1 MTKQELA
8 LNLAI
13 DYIKK
18 YADYWII
25 DDSRIALIKRRAE
38 AIANVLMPE
47 EEIDGLQKPA
57 YLDAPITRLAHVL
70 GTLDIMWRNQRSRE
84 THKRCVIKGYEVKF
98 LEACEAGRI
107 KTVGE
112 LLQLSSTDILKLRG
126 AGLSL
131 LRAINAAL
139 YKAYGISDY
148 YLI

>member
-1 MTKQELA
+1 MTKQELT
-8 LNLAI
+8 LHIAI
-13 DYIKK
+13 DYLMRNRDFWLLEDK
-18 YADYWII
+18 D
-25 DDSRIALIKRRAE
+25 IARVKRRAE
-38 AIANVLMPE
+38 AIASVLMPE
-47 EEIDGLQKPA
+47 EEIDGSQKPA

-98 LEACEAGRI
+98 LKACEAGRI

-139 YKAYGISDY
+139 YKAYGISGY

>member
-1 MTKQELA
+1 MTKQDLT
-8 LNLAI
+8 LHLAI
-13 DYIKK
+13 DYLMREHDFWRLEEK
-18 YADYWII
+18 D
-25 DDSRIALIKRRAE
+25 IARVKRRAE

-47 EEIDGLQKPA
+47 GEIDGLRKPA
-57 YLDAPITRLAHVL
+57 YLDAPITDLAHEL
-70 GTLDIMWRNQRSRE
+70 GKLDIIWRNQRSQV

-98 LEACEAGRI
+98 LKVCEAGRI

-131 LRAINAAL
+131 LRAINGAL
-139 YKAYGISDY
+139 YRAYGISDY

>member
-47 EEIDGLQKPA
+47 EEIDGLQKPD
-57 YLDAPITRLAHVL
+57 YLDAPITHLAHVL
-70 GTLDIMWRNQRSRE
+70 GTLDTMWRNQRSRE

-98 LEACEAGRI
+98 LKACEAGRI
-107 KTVGE
+107 ETVGE